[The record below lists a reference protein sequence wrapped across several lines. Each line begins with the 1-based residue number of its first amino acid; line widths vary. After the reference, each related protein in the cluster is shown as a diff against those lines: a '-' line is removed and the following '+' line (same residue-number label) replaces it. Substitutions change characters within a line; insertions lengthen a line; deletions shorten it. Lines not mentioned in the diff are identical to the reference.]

1 MRAAHLEAIK
11 NEELKNDLAAFKRF
25 FRKKIKTHLFDL
37 CVPKCIQFCRRTV
50 TFSSCV
56 ISLLCVSPNY
66 GNLQQSRTNQAFT
79 GWAPGNPSS
88 STFQLFCFKCEGK
101 HNLENCNKFKT
112 LADGD
117 RVAFCA
123 KHRTC
128 FVCLGSKPRRDHAR
142 FLIANYI
149 IMQHYSTIRKE
160 QPAVFRWSRPEQKQ
174 RTIRNGIQ
182 SKLSWA
188 WWD

>member
-79 GWAPGNPSS
+79 G
-88 STFQLFCFKCEGK
+88 
-101 HNLENCNKFKT
+101 
-112 LADGD
+112 
-117 RVAFCA
+117 
-123 KHRTC
+123 
-128 FVCLGSKPRRDHAR
+128 
-142 FLIANYI
+142 
-149 IMQHYSTIRKE
+149 
-160 QPAVFRWSRPEQKQ
+160 
-174 RTIRNGIQ
+174 
-182 SKLSWA
+182 
-188 WWD
+188 